1 MAQNLIAGSG
11 PAVEERRMIRRKCIT
26 MIKYAADT
34 TTTMALDSIDE
45 EELGASIYKFS
56 RTAKL
61 LRAKKEKLLAAS
73 KTTKAPF
80 SVDRSVDEGG
90 VCIKRHSAGV
100 CARHGAND
108 PSCLPP
114 PVIDAP
120 ASISNPHV
128 HNMRMK
134 DIKPQLKV
142 GEKVCAAWWEDEIR
156 DGSPSWYPGTI
167 KSYKEVDSV
176 GQQYGPLRL
185 YGVEYDDGDELDGVE
200 DRYVFSKADYLLHMQ
215 NGGEEDTDHNWIGVK
230 NVLDSE
236 SSDGWASSVGWYNA
250 TMIDGQEQS
259 FSLLSDALSA
269 YDASVIHAK
278 EGAQTEVDPSDLN
291 LPEEFEGKEGVKTNT
306 IGSDDNDESDSDSYV
321 NHGTTDQPTSEVL
334 KWNCAMPRKRL
345 RKNVVTGLKVKVRF
359 DDNEWYGGV
368 IAYVMKKGHQIE
380 IKFDDGTTEVSKFPD
395 NDVIIDDKWNCTMS
409 RKKQRRNVVAGL
421 RVKALSDD
429 NMWYGGVVACVV
441 NEGHQ
446 IEIKF
451 DDGTTGVSD
460 FPNNWIIV
468 DDQCNVGHHTS
479 RETFIPP
486 LYSND
491 SPESASDDRMEE
503 DDSSANGGSIAITSD
518 LASTTSNPA
527 NFQKNR
533 TISQKPNRHL
543 VRATKKRKQLATERV
558 AKKQKQQPPSPIEVV
573 PSKQKIAH
581 MKCST
586 KSFNNRT
593 NNERVCFKDGVNR
606 RYRLCSIAECTH
618 HAVKRGVCIRHGA
631 KLKPR
636 VRKICK
642 HEGCSNQTQQ
652 GGVCIKH
659 GASKTPK
666 TCSSEG
672 CTNIVVQGGVC
683 LRHGA
688 KVKACSHEGC
698 TTYAKNGGVCV
709 KHGAEVKFCKHEGCS
724 NRAKQGG
731 VCIKHGAK
739 MKPCSHE
746 GCTNKIVQG
755 GVCMRHGAKI
765 KTRRRPF

>member
-1 MAQNLIAGSG
+1 
-11 PAVEERRMIRRKCIT
+11 
-26 MIKYAADT
+26 
-34 TTTMALDSIDE
+34 MALDSIDE

-306 IGSDDNDESDSDSYV
+306 IGSDDNDKSDSDSYV

-368 IAYVMKKGHQIE
+368 IAYVMKK
-380 IKFDDGTTEVSKFPD
+380 
-395 NDVIIDDKWNCTMS
+395 
-409 RKKQRRNVVAGL
+409 
-421 RVKALSDD
+421 
-429 NMWYGGVVACVV
+429 
-441 NEGHQ
+441 GHQ

-593 NNERVCFKDGVNR
+593 NNERVCFKDGVKR

-636 VRKICK
+636 VRKI
-642 HEGCSNQTQQ
+642 
-652 GGVCIKH
+652 
-659 GASKTPK
+659 
-666 TCSSEG
+666 
-672 CTNIVVQGGVC
+672 
-683 LRHGA
+683 
-688 KVKACSHEGC
+688 
-698 TTYAKNGGVCV
+698 
-709 KHGAEVKFCKHEGCS
+709 CKHEGCS